1 MTCPLLFLLYISYLS
16 DNLQC
21 YSKLFADETSL
32 FYTVTAP
39 KTTAIKL
46 NNELDEINKWDF

>member
-1 MTCPLLFLLYISYLS
+1 MSCPLLFLLYISYLS

-21 YSKLFADETSL
+21 HSKLFADETSL

-46 NNELDEINKWDF
+46 NNELNEINKWGF

>member
-1 MTCPLLFLLYISYLS
+1 MSGPLLFLLCINYLS

-32 FYTVTAP
+32 FYIVTAP

-46 NNELDEINKWDF
+46 NNERNEINKWDF